1 MKIPINAMNLDSN
14 LEIITLNPNRIKDR
28 KKTLRI
34 IYTNDVKLRLRT
46 TRGYSSL

>member
-28 KKTLRI
+28 KTLRI